1 MSNIKDNLNNSNV
14 SESPSELSDVTSPL
28 LEKGAIIADQEYHVE
43 KQKNNILKKLIK
55 PSITSMNDLLNF
67 ESGEESD
74 SEQVKCLDDDP
85 AANSTSFG
93 GLEDDDTSI
102 IDKVEDMVVYKPN
115 VAEMHSV
122 LEEEL
127 NQSWSSMS
135 TTTEAIVENL
145 SLEEVGH
152 IR

>member
-1 MSNIKDNLNNSNV
+1 
-14 SESPSELSDVTSPL
+14 
-28 LEKGAIIADQEYHVE
+28 
-43 KQKNNILKKLIK
+43 
-55 PSITSMNDLLNF
+55 MNDLLNF

-135 TTTEAIVENL
+135 TSTEAVVENL